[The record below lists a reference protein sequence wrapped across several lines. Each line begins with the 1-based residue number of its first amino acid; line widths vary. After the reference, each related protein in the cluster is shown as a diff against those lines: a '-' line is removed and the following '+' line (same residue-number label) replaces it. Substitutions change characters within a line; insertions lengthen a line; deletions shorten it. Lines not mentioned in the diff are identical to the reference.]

1 MYYTDLDGH
10 SYPAQKHIRQLK
22 GEEVVTWSRSIVSAN
37 ILEAEAG
44 TNGYHGGDSG
54 HGARTYLRLADLGS
68 SAMWCRAQDY
78 DGVEI
83 LLGGDTELATVIEAL
98 KWMVSVLEAQSEVGR

>member
-1 MYYTDLDGH
+1 MYYTDMDGQ

-22 GEEVVTWSRSIVSAN
+22 GEDVITWSRNVVSSN
-37 ILEAEAG
+37 ILEVEAG
-44 TNGYHGGDSG
+44 TNGYHGGDSSK
-54 HGARTYLRLADLGS
+54 GARTYLRLADVGN
-68 SAMWCRAQDY
+68 SAMWCRAQEY

-83 LLGGDTELATVIEAL
+83 VLGGDTELATVIEAL